1 MSGLGI
7 TLNDIWAY
15 EIWIKEIKE
24 VVYPWMP
31 NHKLTYLTLNF
42 IYFDHFGLDYPDLE
56 KKELLVLGL
65 LGIMMY
71 FGNGLFYSI

>member
-24 VVYPWMP
+24 VIYPWMP

-42 IYFDHFGLDYPDLE
+42 IYFDYFGLDYPDLE
-56 KKELLVLGL
+56 KKKG
-65 LGIMMY
+65 
-71 FGNGLFYSI
+71 S